1 MVFRF
6 AFFFCCKQILRK
18 INLTILNRNDL
29 IYHDN
34 WKEALHQLMQTNNF
48 PEFTGRVC
56 PAPCEGSCVLG
67 INAKPVTIKN
77 IESAIIDHAFQQ
89 GWIQPEIPQ
98 KRTGK
103 VRFYFLFFFTLL
115 IYSHHLN
122 IIRGLFWNFLS
133 IATILYK
140 FLKFE
145 FLSLH
150 SIFTQVKI

>member
-1 MVFRF
+1 M
-6 AFFFCCKQILRK
+6 
-18 INLTILNRNDL
+18 

-103 VRFYFLFFFTLL
+103 VRFYFLFFFYPTDLL
-115 IYSHHLN
+115 SPSKYYSRIILEFFIYRHY
-122 IIRGLFWNFLS
+122 
-133 IATILYK
+133 TIQI
-140 FLKFE
+140 FE
-145 FLSLH
+145 
-150 SIFTQVKI
+150 I